1 MTVIARK
8 CRNRIRL
15 IGALPFSNLECFR
28 AFAEAL
34 HLAEM
39 AALYGSFLVFK
50 NGHRG
55 EHAKEAKL
63 RVKTFFARHRV
74 EDDFLV
80 PV

>member
-15 IGALPFSNLECFR
+15 IGALPFSNLERFR
-28 AFAEAL
+28 AFAESLYIADVT
-34 HLAEM
+34 
-39 AALYGSFLVFK
+39 ALYGGILVFK

-74 EDDFLV
+74 KDDFLV